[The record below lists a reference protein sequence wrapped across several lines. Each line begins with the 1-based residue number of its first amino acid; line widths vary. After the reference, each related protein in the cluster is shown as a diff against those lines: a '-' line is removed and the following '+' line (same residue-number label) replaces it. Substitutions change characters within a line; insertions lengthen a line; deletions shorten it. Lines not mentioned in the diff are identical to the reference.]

1 MGMVLRFS
9 AKASRSA
16 PIAAEASETPARVLL
31 FTGVRYERESVAVEN
46 KDTPRRKRIRKGQAE
61 R

>member
-9 AKASRSA
+9 ARVPRSA
-16 PIAAEASETPARVLL
+16 PVAVETSQNPARVLL
-31 FTGVRYERESVAVEN
+31 FTGVRYERESVTVEN
-46 KDTPRRKRIRKGQAE
+46 KEAPRRKRIRKGQAE

>member
-1 MGMVLRFS
+1 MGRVLRFS
-9 AKASRSA
+9 ARTARPA
-16 PIAAEASETPARVLL
+16 PIATEDSETPARVLL

-46 KDTPRRKRIRKGQAE
+46 KETPRPKRMRKGRAE